1 MAGLVGTLGMLAE
14 ASGAGA
20 DLDVAAVPAPGGVTL
35 ADWLACFP
43 GFAVVAADRRAP
55 ADPGS
60 AGAPPPAR
68 PGTAAGTV
76 TSARCGRLRDGAGV
90 DIVWPDGERIRVVDG
105 PVTGMG
111 QA

>member
-20 DLDVAAVPAPGGVTL
+20 DLDITAVPAPDGVTL

-43 GFAVVAADRRAP
+43 GFAVVAADRP
-55 ADPGS
+55 
-60 AGAPPPAR
+60 APPRRSAAGVPPPGR

-76 TSARCGRLRDGAGV
+76 TSAGCGRLRDGAGV

-105 PVTGMG
+105 PVSGLG